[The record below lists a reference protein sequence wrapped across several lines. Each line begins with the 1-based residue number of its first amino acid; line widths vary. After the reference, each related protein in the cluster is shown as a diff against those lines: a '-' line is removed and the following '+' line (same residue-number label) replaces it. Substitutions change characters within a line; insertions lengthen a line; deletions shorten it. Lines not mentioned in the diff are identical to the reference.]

1 MGEPLSGR
9 ISADSGVSFISCVSG
24 NDGDDKFMIMN
35 TAGYGFISEFKNM
48 TSNKKTG
55 RAFMKLTDNARLE
68 INKILN
74 GETLVNASTYADDIK
89 SDTRYDKYY
98 NWHFLNMEL
107 DDDYQDITPS
117 ENGDVYVAINQC
129 IDILES
135 RSASNLEKSFYLKL
149 LVHFVGDLHQPLH
162 IGRYEDRGANRVY
175 VKWFGRNSNL
185 HRVWDS
191 EMINSHNMSYSE
203 LAVNLPDPNFQIF
216 TKEADK
222 FERNDVL
229 EWIDEIHE
237 YTKKIYNDVS
247 IDDRLGYEYQY
258 ENFGTVKDL
267 LLVGGIR
274 LSKILNYLFD

>member
-1 MGEPLSGR
+1 MRLTIFIVIGIFS
-9 ISADSGVSFISCVSG
+9 SFNWGSTGHRVIAEV
-24 NDGDDKFMIMN
+24 
-35 TAGYGFISEFKNM
+35 A
-48 TSNKKTG
+48 SNY
-55 RAFMKLTDNARLE
+55 LTDNARLE

-135 RSASNLEKSFYLKL
+135 SSASNLEKSFYLKL

-162 IGRYEDRGANRVY
+162 IGRYEDRGANRIY

-274 LSKILNYLFD
+274 LAKILNYLFD

>member
-1 MGEPLSGR
+1 MRLTIFIVIGIFS
-9 ISADSGVSFISCVSG
+9 SFNWGSTGHRVIAEV
-24 NDGDDKFMIMN
+24 
-35 TAGYGFISEFKNM
+35 A
-48 TSNKKTG
+48 SNY
-55 RAFMKLTDNARLE
+55 LTDNARLE

-274 LSKILNYLFD
+274 LAKILNYLFD